1 MSSMYSQ
8 PTQYDHEV
16 EHNRYPLGDYGFAPD
31 KRIAKRCRMCRRE
44 CVDRTS
50 EGACRGCA
58 TTKGPRTGN
67 GGSATPHLDAIR
79 TGAWTPGAA
88 LRDALG
94 AGTWLHLL
102 RLGNDNRQPAVL
114 VESRKPPLEI
124 AVCHG
129 CGCVR
134 LKPVGALC
142 GHVPAYDG
150 DADCREQGRLF

>member
-1 MSSMYSQ
+1 MTVSV
-8 PTQYDHEV
+8 T
-16 EHNRYPLGDYGFAPD
+16 APD
-31 KRIAKRCRMCRRE
+31 AAPYYRHARDERRYAADPRRARPCRLCGRA

-88 LRDALG
+88 TAEALA

-124 AVCHG
+124 AVCVG
-129 CGCVR
+129 CGKVR

-142 GHVPAYDG
+142 GHVPAHDG